1 MQITLSSDALW
12 SMLQSLSPDT
22 KRWLGEK
29 LIEESRKD
37 APCQYTVEEMKQRL
51 QQVETRILQGDP
63 GFSNEEVE
71 AELLEDMPWLAGLSL

>member
-1 MQITLSSDALW
+1 MQITVTSEGLW
-12 SMLQSLSPDT
+12 AMLQSLSPDA

-29 LIEESRKD
+29 LIEESKKET
-37 APCQYTVEEMKQRL
+37 PCLYTMEEMKQRL

-71 AELLEDMPWLAGLSL
+71 AELLEDMPWLK